1 MVLLMDV
8 DMLQL
13 QRVGRLRYFIGIEV
27 AQSQEGIVISQRKY
41 VLDIL
46 EETGILDCKPVDTPM
61 DRNVKL
67 LLNQGELYSNPGR

>member
-46 EETGILDCKPVDTPM
+46 EETRMLDCKPVDTPM